1 MSRPQLHGQAE
12 SGVSVDKEEEEED
25 RQRRL
30 LLGRLRY
37 QQVDLPR
44 FTCPDCGGSVNERCN
59 QCRGDRAVLLG
70 KPKVASGEPAEA
82 DFLRQIL
89 VEMREM
95 RFQLDRLGKEVSD
108 LRDAVSVVEKNSK
121 ELSDNIDR
129 IARRKFYSIPWP

>member
-1 MSRPQLHGQAE
+1 MSRPQLHGQAA
-12 SGVSVDKEEEEED
+12 SGVSVDKEEED
-25 RQRRL
+25 HQRRL

-37 QQVDLPR
+37 QPVDLPR

-108 LRDAVSVVEKNSK
+108 LREAVSVVEKNSK
-121 ELSDNIDR
+121 ELSVTIDR
-129 IARRKFYSIPWP
+129 VARRKFYSIPWP